1 MQPAKER
8 CCVPQYHVS
17 RPPCVQWSFLV
28 SFFCSVI
35 QQVLHVSKEPQ
46 CKCEHTPP
54 SWFFITSCNEWGYI
68 VSTCYTRRKTILE
81 FKPLTL
87 NSFVTIMAFFR
98 TLYSDLCPVTITFKE
113 LFCFFFQCSQGRSRA
128 VSSELPWNRG
138 LVLNCLPSWP
148 ILVDSNWMFPQI
160 KVKVFVLRW
169 KTLPLRR
176 FFNCAPPVYS
186 KLGSPIMQMTHNADE
201 RKKFWVVWGV

>member
-17 RPPCVQWSFLV
+17 RPPCVQRSFLV

-87 NSFVTIMAFFR
+87 NSFVTIMAF
-98 TLYSDLCPVTITFKE
+98 LE
-113 LFCFFFQCSQGRSRA
+113 LFIVISVLSLLLLKSCFVFFSNVAKVGARQSVLSCLGIVVLSLT
-128 VSSELPWNRG
+128 VSLLDLYW
-138 LVLNCLPSWP
+138 
-148 ILVDSNWMFPQI
+148 
-160 KVKVFVLRW
+160 
-169 KTLPLRR
+169 
-176 FFNCAPPVYS
+176 
-186 KLGSPIMQMTHNADE
+186 
-201 RKKFWVVWGV
+201 